1 MEHPSSP
8 DAATLQALQ
17 ARIVA
22 AVQAELDRHAGIVA
36 NETQKLRGDA
46 IRERDDLRRHFGE
59 QLTELADAVRDLS
72 DRQGE
77 IRRTLEEQ
85 VVERHSSR
93 ATAAAMVDLET
104 RLGRRV
110 EQVTTNLDALVDGS
124 VRPHLD
130 AVRDQHEVLTQ
141 RVEVLDGDLRAFDEQ
156 AARLVVYVNEVISKL
171 DGRVGDAAVS
181 LRTELETRLDGFDGR
196 IEEISAASL
205 RQHVDT
211 SKLVNER
218 AERLEERLS
227 LRLSSI
233 EGSLREELG
242 SRLADVDAHLGRV
255 SSGLDDT
262 LNVLGDR
269 INALERTVE
278 DLDARMLVLRR
289 EVDGSGSD
297 VIDDL
302 KEKVSA
308 AAGEAMLVRIDF
320 ERFQE
325 SAGERVESVN
335 ARLATVESQL
345 ADATMDVSTAIQL
358 ERLEELERAVMEL
371 DPQRVFSGALESGG
385 GDEALPAD
393 GMAEAVVEAE
403 PEPVPESEPEI
414 EPLAHVVEHDEPGS
428 DEPGSDEPESDPIDS
443 SEPAAPAPEPE
454 ATTGRAS
461 ELDPDIIG
469 GLVAEL
475 AYEPEPEVPNQPEPE
490 HQPEPEVAHQ
500 PEPVLAFSL
509 PPRADPVSALA
520 PPGGAP
526 SSDRPPTDPQ
536 GSGDGLP

>member
-1 MEHPSSP
+1 MDHPSSP
-8 DAATLQALQ
+8 DAATLQAFQ

-36 NETQKLRGDA
+36 DDTQKLRGDA

-59 QLTELADAVRDLS
+59 QLTELSEAVRQLA

-77 IRRTLEEQ
+77 MRRTLEEQ

-93 ATAAAMVDLET
+93 ATAAAMVDLES

-110 EQVTTNLDALVDGS
+110 EQVTTNLDALVDGA

-130 AVRDQHEVLTQ
+130 AVRDEHEVLTQ

-171 DGRVGDAAVS
+171 DGRVNDAAVS
-181 LRTELETRLDGFDGR
+181 LRTELEQRLDGFDGR

-218 AERLEERLS
+218 SERLEERLS

-242 SRLADVDAHLGRV
+242 SRLAEIDAHLGRV
-255 SSGLDDT
+255 SAGLDDT
-262 LNVLGDR
+262 LNVLGER
-269 INALERTVE
+269 MNTLERSLE
-278 DLDARMLVLRR
+278 ELDERTLQLRR

-297 VIDDL
+297 VIDEL
-302 KEKVSA
+302 KEKVSS
-308 AAGEAMLVRIDF
+308 AAGEAMLVRIDL

-325 SAGERVESVN
+325 STGERVESVN

-371 DPQRVFSGALESGG
+371 DPERVFSGAL
-385 GDEALPAD
+385 DPEAAPGVD
-393 GMAEAVVEAE
+393 SEPVVEAE
-403 PEPVPESEPEI
+403 SESELEPEPVVDAEPVVEAEAESEPQPESEPE
-414 EPLAHVVEHDEPGS
+414 P
-428 DEPGSDEPESDPIDS
+428 
-443 SEPAAPAPEPE
+443 
-454 ATTGRAS
+454 
-461 ELDPDIIG
+461 
-469 GLVAEL
+469 VAESES
-475 AYEPEPEVPNQPEPE
+475 EPEPEPAPDLQPEVPPAPLAQPEP
-490 HQPEPEVAHQ
+490 AF
-500 PEPVLAFSL
+500 AFSL
-509 PPRADPVSALA
+509 PP
-520 PPGGAP
+520 PP
-526 SSDRPPTDPQ
+526 SLRPPTEPQ